1 VNVAGNDAIRI
12 DDSNGFPFAA
22 GTSVSLLGTGSNNSL
37 ALQGTQA
44 IYGDNV
50 FTAGTATQNGS
61 LSLGG
66 STFQFTGAIGKVT
79 DDVANANTLFVEAS
93 TPSVSL
99 AGPNGVTETLSGLA
113 GAGGGGNSLT
123 FRGQANVDLQ
133 LRGNNE
139 TANLDATKAAL
150 GLHSFT
156 VEQFGTNDTVNI
168 NATPTFAGIPF
179 GGTYVDDP
187 GQQDQVNL
195 RANSGLVAIFGTSST
210 TVVLGSNDSDFSKS
224 VTANINALVQ
234 VHNVGVLDI
243 EDSGNKTT
251 QEHVTVTES
260 TIFGTGLF
268 GPNGSL
274 QYSSLTPGQLAPV
287 IFTGQLHNTYTVAG
301 SSSFASFNGAGNPSI
316 LIEDNSTTG
325 GLSVTVD
332 LTAATDLGLSLVSK
346 DPAASSLFISA
357 PPGSFYL
364 PFIMPTPEGFEQVSP
379 PGALKASGVFYNGFD
394 SAGHSSPRTV
404 APPSR
409 RAGAGP
415 SDGPLAGSPTARR
428 LDRHPGPGDPR
439 KSLSRGQGAAI
450 PDCAFPLSWS
460 LGLRGHAK
468 GPCPVPQAVPTC
480 CRSP

>member
-1 VNVAGNDAIRI
+1 VDVKDSGTLLGQFSIASINTVNVNVAGNDAIRF
-12 DDSNGFPFAA
+12 DDSNGFPLAA
-22 GTSVSLLGTGSNNSL
+22 GTSVSLSGTGSNNSL
-37 ALQGTQA
+37 ALQGSQA
-44 IYGDNV
+44 ITGND
-50 FTAGTATQNGS
+50 FFIAGTSTQNGL

-66 STFQFTGAIGKVT
+66 STFQFTGAIAKVT
-79 DDVANANTLFVEAS
+79 NDVPDSGSFQVQTTAPT
-93 TPSVSL
+93 VSL

-113 GAGGGGNSLT
+113 GAGGGGNTLT
-123 FRGQANVDLQ
+123 FRDKANVDLQ
-133 LRGNNE
+133 LRGSNE
-139 TANLDATKAAL
+139 TANLNATQAAQ
-150 GLHSFT
+150 GLQSFT

-168 NATPTFAGIPF
+168 NNTPSFAGIPF
-179 GGTYVDDP
+179 GGTYIDNP

-195 RANSGLVAIFGTSST
+195 RANSGPVAIFGTSST

-224 VTANINALVQ
+224 VTSGINGLVQ

-243 EDSGNKTT
+243 EDGGNTKT

-287 IFTGQLHNTYTVAG
+287 IVTGQLHNTYTVAG
-301 SSSFASFNGAGNPSI
+301 SSPFASFNGAGNPSI
-316 LIEDNSTTG
+316 LIQDNSTTG

-332 LTAATDLGLSLVSK
+332 LTAATDLALSLVSK

-394 SAGHSSPRTV
+394 SAGHS
-404 APPSR
+404 
-409 RAGAGP
+409 
-415 SDGPLAGSPTARR
+415 
-428 LDRHPGPGDPR
+428 
-439 KSLSRGQGAAI
+439 
-450 PDCAFPLSWS
+450 
-460 LGLRGHAK
+460 
-468 GPCPVPQAVPTC
+468 
-480 CRSP
+480 